1 MAGHVVTMT
10 TMSRSVG
17 SRELKTRLGAY
28 LRRVRGGATL
38 VVTDRGQ
45 AVAELRPISTAA
57 SPEEAGLMALE
68 ALGVLTRK
76 RKGRLATFKAVRST
90 GRPASEAVLED
101 REDRF

>member
-1 MAGHVVTMT
+1 MT

-28 LRRVRGGATL
+28 LRRVREGATL
-38 VVTDRGQ
+38 VVTDRGE

-57 SPEEAGLMALE
+57 SPEEASLAALE

-76 RKGRLATFKAVRST
+76 RKERLAAFKAVRST
-90 GRPASEAVLED
+90 GRPASETVLED